1 MNEHI
6 NEHMNERIKRKFGP
20 APRDIL
26 FTIPNLI
33 SLLRIISIPIITI
46 LIAQHRMILA
56 LTILTIS
63 ALSDGVDGLIARS
76 FNQVS
81 RIGQILDPIADRL
94 LILCSVLAL
103 GVAGIIPLWMIV
115 IVGTRDVAMAILVLV
130 LAQHDYGPLPV
141 NFVGKTGT
149 ALLMGSIIMLIVSE
163 MIRTPVMYLV
173 HVIGLSVGIWGVGIY
188 WLAGL
193 IYVRQGWRLIKGIG

>member
-141 NFVGKTGT
+141 NFVGKAGT